1 MTFLSLSFFYC
12 KIGVIICDPCPRQ
25 RAVRPQREDT
35 CALQTLKH
43 CTDVSG
49 DTYHSLIF
57 SCLLLSKTG
66 DFLTI
71 DLQVSLQ
78 LVGMAEWRET
88 SVNGEPGP
96 LLTGE
101 INSGT
106 SMCVGGGTGNVS
118 HTSWLLCN
126 FSRVPTGQG
135 EGAEWLGYSFWTSK
149 SGELGG
155 GDVYL
160 DCGVVKRPF
169 KSWQVLSHPPPSSSS
184 KLPARNCSPPGPC
197 PPPCRSMPGQ
207 GCRLS
212 H

>member
-12 KIGVIICDPCPRQ
+12 KIGVIICDACPRQ

-106 SMCVGGGTGNVS
+106 SMCVGGAAQGMFPTPLGCSATSPACPRGRGRGPNGWDILSGHQRAVS
-118 HTSWLLCN
+118 W
-126 FSRVPTGQG
+126 
-135 EGAEWLGYSFWTSK
+135 AEAMFI
-149 SGELGG
+149 
-155 GDVYL
+155 
-160 DCGVVKRPF
+160 
-169 KSWQVLSHPPPSSSS
+169 
-184 KLPARNCSPPGPC
+184 
-197 PPPCRSMPGQ
+197 
-207 GCRLS
+207 
-212 H
+212 

>member
-106 SMCVGGGTGNVS
+106 SMCVGGR
-118 HTSWLLCN
+118 HRECFPHLL
-126 FSRVPTGQG
+126 
-135 EGAEWLGYSFWTSK
+135 GALQLLPRAHGA
-149 SGELGG
+149 GG
-155 GDVYL
+155 GGRMAGIFFL
-160 DCGVVKRPF
+160 DIKER
-169 KSWQVLSHPPPSSSS
+169 
-184 KLPARNCSPPGPC
+184 
-197 PPPCRSMPGQ
+197 
-207 GCRLS
+207 
-212 H
+212 